1 MESMQH
7 DADSRLIALGLGLP
21 PPATPFGEYV
31 EAVQTGNLL
40 FLSGTLP
47 ALGHEIIYRGRIGA
61 ELDAEQARA
70 AARLAALNALV
81 IAKEHLESLR
91 RVTRVVRLGVMVA
104 TSGDAVDLPKVA
116 DGASEIF
123 RSVFGAARNPVRLVY
138 GVASLPLGV
147 PVELDVIFEVDSVSG
162 ESRCGIDEICRTRY
176 GVRRRINSVY
186 DEQSLPT

>member
-31 EAVQTGNLL
+31 EAGQTGNLL

-138 GVASLPLGV
+138 GVASLPHGV
-147 PVELDVIFEVDSVSG
+147 PVELD
-162 ESRCGIDEICRTRY
+162 
-176 GVRRRINSVY
+176 
-186 DEQSLPT
+186 